1 MAVVSTPTIDATE
14 ARTKGA
20 RTRARLLQGAIRRF
34 AAEGYRRAS
43 VSDIARDAGLTPA
56 AAYAYFAGKEAL
68 FEAAVD
74 ADAAALIDEARR
86 AVGDG
91 PVRERELAFVG
102 ALIDLVDGHPLAR
115 RVLGGLEPEVV
126 HRLLDLPSLKAVRDE
141 CARDLAD
148 AQRAG
153 DVRADVDAAALAS
166 GLESVVLALL
176 MGHVQTGA
184 ARDATRA
191 AGVVALLDAALRAP
205 AR

>member
-1 MAVVSTPTIDATE
+1 
-14 ARTKGA
+14 
-20 RTRARLLQGAIRRF
+20 
-34 AAEGYRRAS
+34 
-43 VSDIARDAGLTPA
+43 
-56 AAYAYFAGKEAL
+56 
-68 FEAAVD
+68 

-86 AVGDG
+86 ATGEG

-102 ALIDLVDGHPLAR
+102 ALIDHVDDHPLAR

-126 HRLLDLPSLKAVRDE
+126 HRLLGLPSLEAVRDE

-153 DVRADVDAAALAS
+153 DVRADVDAAALAA

>member
-1 MAVVSTPTIDATE
+1 
-14 ARTKGA
+14 
-20 RTRARLLQGAIRRF
+20 
-34 AAEGYRRAS
+34 
-43 VSDIARDAGLTPA
+43 
-56 AAYAYFAGKEAL
+56 
-68 FEAAVD
+68 
-74 ADAAALIDEARR
+74 
-86 AVGDG
+86 
-91 PVRERELAFVG
+91 
-102 ALIDLVDGHPLAR
+102 
-115 RVLGGLEPEVV
+115 VLGGLEPEVV

>member
-1 MAVVSTPTIDATE
+1 MTATTTGLA
-14 ARTKGA
+14 ARSPKGEL
-20 RTRARLLQGAIRRF
+20 TRARLLDGAIRRF
-34 AAEGYRRAS
+34 AAEGYRGAS

-74 ADAAALIDEARR
+74 ADAAALIDVARG
-86 AVGDG
+86 AAGEG

-102 ALIDLVDGHPLAR
+102 ALVEHVDEHPLAR
-115 RVLGGLEPEVV
+115 RVLAGLEPDVV
-126 HRLLDLPSLKAVRDE
+126 HRLLDLPSLHAVREE
-141 CARDLAD
+141 CARDIAD

-153 DVRADVDAAALAS
+153 EVRADVDPGALAS
-166 GLESVVLALL
+166 GLESIVLALL

-184 ARDATRA
+184 ADDRA
-191 AGVVALLDAALRAP
+191 RAQGVIALLDAALRAP